1 MAPERDPDPRENGWM
16 RLPADLPLPSV
27 EAERD
32 MAVIDAM
39 RSLATLA
46 EDMAAL
52 CRSLNDSLAPMV
64 EAFRTAK
71 PQSRDQH

>member
-1 MAPERDPDPRENGWM
+1 MSPERDPDPRDNGWSF
-16 RLPADLPLPSV
+16 PADLPLPSV